1 MDLLLFICAWN
12 CVKLKFCRFLYGT
25 SLSQCSLNAILVG
38 LCSAWGL
45 KSIPSTLFFYF
56 IFSIFSLIFLFL
68 SSVVYFRIFLMLR
81 FCLECLFPLTIK
93 IIADNS
99 LISRLEL
106 RTYAYLKE
114 TLASQLLG
122 LPFHLKLPQSPTAPW
137 VVIWPMSMVPLHS
150 AWSSINLVWKGSVN
164 CAWHGAL
171 GTNFPLPSQV
181 LPAWEPELPG
191 ACALCLTAKA
201 GWCLGGGMPSCV
213 YFEMCCK
220 ESFAVQ

>member
-12 CVKLKFCRFLYGT
+12 CVKLKFCRFLYGS

-68 SSVVYFRIFLMLR
+68 SSIVYFRIFLMLR

-99 LISRLEL
+99 LISRLAL

-122 LPFHLKLPQSPTAPW
+122 LPFHLLNCPSLPLLSGLWFGRCPW
-137 VVIWPMSMVPLHS
+137 CLFIQ
-150 AWSSINLVWKGSVN
+150 
-164 CAWHGAL
+164 HGAAL
-171 GTNFPLPSQV
+171 TLCGRGQWIV
-181 LPAWEPELPG
+181 LDTEH
-191 ACALCLTAKA
+191 
-201 GWCLGGGMPSCV
+201 
-213 YFEMCCK
+213 
-220 ESFAVQ
+220 